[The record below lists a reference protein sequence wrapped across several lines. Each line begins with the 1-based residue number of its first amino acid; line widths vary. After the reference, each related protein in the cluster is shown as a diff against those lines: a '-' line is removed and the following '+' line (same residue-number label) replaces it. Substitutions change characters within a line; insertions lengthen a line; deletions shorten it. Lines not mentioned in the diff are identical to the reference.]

1 MLILIQCV
9 DAGKRPLYFTLSL
22 GQRIPKLS
30 SPIEFIN
37 AGDVITVRFSASK
50 RFLAIQRSDVR
61 VDIVDLFH
69 KTELE
74 LNCRYKETNRLIRYG
89 LIWCHFEKDT
99 EALYLVTQR
108 GIEVYRITTSKMSG
122 TTCKHMRTIKQKKV
136 SRFWFSPTHVDNGSS
151 SSDKSSSVVGVC
163 VLGAGTKGNTLCPF
177 VLSSY
182 SPLRVPKF
190 EMKDDCKEL
199 RVACAY
205 DHMYCIQLQQKQ
217 DKNDKTANVCNLYH
231 IAKDGVTLAHV
242 LPLYVVFGVRAW
254 CSSAKRE
261 NSNHIPRMLRTTMYH
276 SRVREYFNHIPPML
290 RTTLYQCYEILNS
303 NTNEHRYIHCKLSDQ
318 TSIEKDRGQSSQK
331 TYQRSD

>member
-151 SSDKSSSVVGVC
+151 DKSSSVVGVC

-199 RVACAY
+199 RVACVY
-205 DHMYCIQLQQKQ
+205 DHMYCIHLQQKQ
-217 DKNDKTANVCNLYH
+217 EKNDKTANVCNLYH

-242 LPLYVVFGVRAW
+242 LPLYTNATLSLRLQVVDNLIIIHDTSTQCSMIFDLKYATTSSSSTKKSDDTKKRIPVVNPLMIGMDITKTVR
-254 CSSAKRE
+254 
-261 NSNHIPRMLRTTMYH
+261 IFYH
-276 SRVREYFNHIPPML
+276 SL
-290 RTTLYQCYEILNS
+290 
-303 NTNEHRYIHCKLSDQ
+303 
-318 TSIEKDRGQSSQK
+318 
-331 TYQRSD
+331 